1 MTLFAFGLF
10 MIGLSFLNNYNF
22 SDFSRMQFFISF
34 ISSLLIFAVSLQRLS
49 REINFYLKISPAL
62 LMLLSFFFFDTITML
77 FYSLF
82 VFFVFVLLSVWS
94 RMDAPL
100 GEVLRFNSALFL
112 LSLPAVVVLFIAF
125 PRISFEK
132 ADFGFRGEAY
142 SSGEFDGSMYV
153 SDKPFVP
160 SNKIV
165 MELFFEKIPKESELY
180 FRASVLNAQNATS
193 WQRDES
199 HKSKDILSKK
209 EALIEYDAL
218 MYPHGKKWLYPLD
231 IPIKDEYKKSKLQED
246 YTLLATKELYEA
258 KRYHFSSALRYTLQ
272 STNTEAYLE
281 YNVSAAPKTFAA
293 LERVRDANVSLQK
306 RAERLFSFFMVQ
318 ELAYTIAP
326 EGLDKE
332 NLVDSFLFEAKNGY
346 CTHFAASFATAARM
360 VGIPSRVVSGYK
372 ADYSNRVENYLVV
385 KQKDT
390 HAWVELYLGELGWV
404 RYEPTATAQRN
415 LDLLEERKK
424 TEQSK
429 AFEKLN
435 LHYMYVKYLISNWV
449 LGFDRLKQMAIL
461 ESLLSDTIYLL
472 KFIGALVLLALVSF
486 LLFYLIKNS
495 TTKDELERSLYPL
508 YKYLAKI
515 NLHKSSYESFEQFIV
530 RAQKSS
536 GLSLEEINA
545 EYHRL
550 KYSKNKASTEA
561 LKSAIKRLLTQN

>member
-1 MTLFAFGLF
+1 MGGSFGAWA
-10 MIGLSFLNNYNF
+10 IAYAYQNN
-22 SDFSRMQFFISF
+22 DM
-34 ISSLLIFAVSLQRLS
+34 
-49 REINFYLKISPAL
+49 
-62 LMLLSFFFFDTITML
+62 
-77 FYSLF
+77 
-82 VFFVFVLLSVWS
+82 
-94 RMDAPL
+94 
-100 GEVLRFNSALFL
+100 
-112 LSLPAVVVLFIAF
+112 
-125 PRISFEK
+125 
-132 ADFGFRGEAY
+132 
-142 SSGEFDGSMYV
+142 
-153 SDKPFVP
+153 
-160 SNKIV
+160 
-165 MELFFEKIPKESELY
+165 
-180 FRASVLNAQNATS
+180 
-193 WQRDES
+193 
-199 HKSKDILSKK
+199 
-209 EALIEYDAL
+209 
-218 MYPHGKKWLYPLD
+218 
-231 IPIKDEYKKSKLQED
+231 LQED